1 MIAPLSLFER
11 LPDRA
16 LLVEGVAG
24 SGKSTLIADEAARC
38 VPQGK
43 TLLVTFSRAGRDVLL
58 DYMRARNLDPTDHS
72 ALRIYTI
79 DGLAYSLLRRLGDER
94 FVLKREVVVTE
105 LLPGL
110 VAEACEASAGDGDP
124 IPAPA
129 LSTQAMENL
138 MSDLDYYRAS
148 LAWQADTRE
157 DEDIACAGGL
167 HHDPTLVRAVF
178 RKYETYR
185 ATWLPPQQEV
195 QDTLLDPA
203 IRYANTKGMYGF
215 RLVSEAVYDLMEA
228 LDNGAELPALA
239 RGFRFML
246 IDEFHDTTPLQLA
259 LLSRIATLAGRIMA
273 VGDRYQTIFAWRGAN
288 TDLVFETFIR
298 DFGARRVEQQQ
309 SHRFGAGLAQLAGV
323 LTHRD
328 ITSSNLDDTT
338 ILRAS
343 GDWASAA
350 ALAPLARQAILCRNG
365 ADRVRAAFSL
375 LCQTGQQAL
384 RLAWPLQ
391 TSPAIGIATVLY
403 ALRYPRTMA
412 PLRHLSLALQQ
423 FLSLPGCL
431 ADEALRE
438 ETRGAMTP
446 MALRTHMQSW
456 LGGQEP
462 RFERALAQALCNWL
476 AEESDSGQSAAT
488 ALARFASEADLFR
501 GSGAAQRVL
510 DETLLQGWAG
520 LLQYLALS
528 DATLEAWPDV
538 LGAIANRCGVR
549 RGVPI
554 LTVAEA
560 KGREYDHVLV
570 YDAGDRMFRKQSD
583 APDVERNRYYVAC
596 TRARK
601 TLTLFCDPQ

>member
-1 MIAPLSLFER
+1 MIAPHSLFDR
-11 LPDRA
+11 MPDRA

-24 SGKSTLIADEAARC
+24 SGKSTLIADEAALC
-38 VPQGK
+38 VPHGK

-58 DYMRARNLDPTDHS
+58 GYMQARDMDPATHP
-72 ALRIYTI
+72 ALRVYTI

-110 VAEACEASAGDGDP
+110 VAEVCEQSSDDGGAV
-124 IPAPA
+124 PAPT

-148 LAWQADTRE
+148 LAWQADTPD
-157 DEDIACAGGL
+157 DEEIACAGGL
-167 HHDPTLVRAVF
+167 HHDLALVRAVF

-185 ATWLPPQQEV
+185 ATWLPPQQDM

-215 RLVSEAVYDLMEA
+215 RLVSEAVHDLMEA
-228 LDNGAELPALA
+228 LDNGAELPSIA

-259 LLSRIATLAGRIMA
+259 LLSRIAALAGRIMA

-298 DFGARRVEQQQ
+298 DFGARRVQQRQ
-309 SHRFGAGLAQLAGV
+309 SHRFGPGLAQLAGT

-328 ITSSNLDDTT
+328 ITSSKPQDTP
-338 ILRAS
+338 ILQVS
-343 GDWASAA
+343 GDWSAAA
-350 ALAPLARQAILCRNG
+350 ALAPLARQTMLCRNG

-375 LCQTGQQAL
+375 LCHPGQSAL

-391 TSPAIGIATVLY
+391 TSAAIGIATVLY
-403 ALRYPRTMA
+403 ALRYPRTTA
-412 PLRHLSLALQQ
+412 PLRHLPLALQQ

-438 ETRGAMTP
+438 ETRGNMTP

-462 RFERALAQALCNWL
+462 RFERALAQALFNWL
-476 AEESDSGQSAAT
+476 AKENHGGQPAAT
-488 ALARFASEADLFR
+488 ALANFADEADLFR

-510 DETLLQGWAG
+510 DEALLQGWAG
-520 LLQYLALS
+520 LLQYLAL
-528 DATLEAWPDV
+528 DNVALEAWPEV
-538 LGAIANRCGVR
+538 LDAIASRCGVR

-570 YDAGDRMFRKQSD
+570 YDAGDRQFSKQSD

-601 TLTLFCDPQ
+601 SLTLFRDPP